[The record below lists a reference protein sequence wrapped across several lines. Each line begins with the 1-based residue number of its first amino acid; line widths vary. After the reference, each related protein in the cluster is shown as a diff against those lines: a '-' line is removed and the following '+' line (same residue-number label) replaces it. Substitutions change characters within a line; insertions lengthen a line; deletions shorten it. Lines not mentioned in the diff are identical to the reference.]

1 MLSMTIFPARLSCQ
15 DPQGL
20 EPYLEQWHPPRN
32 LCRTST
38 RPGTLH
44 TVLISMGTTLGGCSF
59 MSWTLERQPGVTSE
73 QAHPHPPAF
82 PGESLGSYLRRVS
95 LMSCGRD
102 MWHQCLSPGPGQ
114 PPPEGPPKPQTCPP
128 HTHMHTWS
136 ETAPG
141 PSLACL
147 QMDTLRSLG
156 CGQPHRSSPILSI
169 CLEGTGYLAAGSLAN
184 SLECPW
190 VLGTSRVGSQPP
202 GDKGWLHSS

>member
-128 HTHMHTWS
+128 PPHTYAHMVRNCPW
-136 ETAPG
+136 AI
-141 PSLACL
+141 PSMLT
-147 QMDTLRSLG
+147 DGYTEKLG
-156 CGQPHRSSPILSI
+156 VRPATQIQPHSFH
-169 CLEGTGYLAAGSLAN
+169 
-184 SLECPW
+184 
-190 VLGTSRVGSQPP
+190 VLGGNRVSGC
-202 GDKGWLHSS
+202 WLTG